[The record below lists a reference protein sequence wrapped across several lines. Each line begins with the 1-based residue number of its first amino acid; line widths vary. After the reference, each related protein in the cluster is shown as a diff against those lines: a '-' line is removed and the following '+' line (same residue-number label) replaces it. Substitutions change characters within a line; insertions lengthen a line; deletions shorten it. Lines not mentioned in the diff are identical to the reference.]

1 MKKTAYFLITI
12 VLIFSSSYSTTGA
25 AGIEFEEIN
34 EFNDYIIELEGESMV
49 QKKANLSVPGFEILQ
64 QVEMFQHAKNLEN
77 RRIHVKN
84 QIEEQTITREFEYLF
99 NGMVIKNISKS
110 EAESIE
116 NIKGVKKVWV
126 DEKVEI
132 SLTASVPLIQEGIVA
147 GKVDIYGD
155 DCDVSGKA
163 CLTGEGV
170 KIAILDTGVDY
181 THADFGGCTTEEFLN
196 KECERVIGGW
206 DFIAEN
212 DDPMDEHGH
221 GTHVASIA
229 VGNDARKGAAPEAKI
244 LVYRVLNDKGSG
256 TIGGVVAGIEKAVE
270 DGADILNMSL
280 GGSPPYG
287 DPLSVAADN
296 AVLEGAIV
304 VVSAGNSGPDSYTI
318 RSPGRARKAITV
330 GATDKNDILAD
341 FSSRGPVVWEEEE
354 IMKPDLVAPGV
365 SIQAARWGGGYTFKS
380 GTSMSAPHVA
390 GVVALLKQRSPE
402 LSPDEIKEILKASA
416 IDLGYEEK
424 EQGTGRIDVRK
435 AVKMAQEYTITIE
448 KDGGGTVTK
457 DPEKESYEF
466 EEEVLLT
473 AEPEENW
480 IFSHWSGDVDSTKN
494 PLTVLM
500 DSNKNIEAHFL
511 EEKYI
516 LTIDIEGEGIVN
528 IAPEKLAYV
537 QDELVDIEAI
547 PAQGWSF
554 SHWSGDLTS
563 SDNPETVTMDDDKTI
578 TAHFTQDEYT
588 LTINMEG
595 EGSVN
600 KLPDQETYTFN
611 NEVELTAVAVE
622 NGWSFSHWTGDLTG
636 SINPKTIKM
645 DGNKTVTVHFSENEH
660 SITVNVTGEGSVLK
674 DPDKATYAFEDE
686 VNITA
691 IPEPG
696 WEFSHWEGEEGLIDD
711 EEAATTFLTMPDSDI
726 EITANFIEGQYTLTV
741 DINDETRGV
750 VIIEPEKE
758 IYSYNE
764 EVTITAEEE
773 EEWFFSHWSGD
784 FEGTENPAT
793 IKMDGNKIIT
803 ANFDEE
809 TAVFNYREVT
819 FNKNG
824 GDTEADPAVMSVT
837 EGESVGELPIPPTR
851 TGYTFTSWNTEA
863 NGSGSEFTGE
873 TPVTEDIT
881 VYAIWTANEYTV
893 TFDARGGTTP
903 NPETKQVTFNE
914 EYGTLAS
921 TSRSGYTFS
930 GWFTATSGGTKIEEN
945 TIVSITDDHTLYAQ
959 WTADSPPPSG
969 GGGGGGGSVAPPPEE
984 EDEEEDLD
992 EGEDEEEETKEEAEP
1007 EKETEETLE
1016 AEFTDTEGHWGEA
1029 YIKTLSEKCGVQGY
1043 TDEDGNLLNL
1053 FGPNN
1058 PVTRAELVKMVVGC
1072 IEGET
1077 PEDGETPFTD
1087 VEEGK
1092 WYNPYIFFAVTEGW
1106 IEGYADGTFRP
1117 GNNINRVEALKIILL
1132 STYTEEEIAQHEYE
1146 EEEVYFEDTRPDQWY
1161 SPYLGF
1167 AVSKGFVSGYTD
1179 AEGNPTG
1186 YFGPSNNL
1194 TRAEAAK
1201 IIAEALGM

>member
-1 MKKTAYFLITI
+1 MKKAICLSILSIALVF
-12 VLIFSSSYSTTGA
+12 TGFYPA
-25 AGIEFEEIN
+25 TEAEFE
-34 EFNDYIIELEGESMV
+34 EFNDYIIELEGNPIAV
-49 QKKANLSVPGFEILQ
+49 KKANPSVPGFEILQ
-64 QVEMFQHAKNLEN
+64 QVEMFQHVKNLEN
-77 RRIHVKN
+77 RRNNVKN
-84 QIEEQTITREFEYLF
+84 QIEDTLRGNRLEITEEQTFTREFEYLF

-110 EAESIE
+110 EAELIE
-116 NIKGVKKVWV
+116 NIKGVKRVWI

-132 SLTASVPLIQEGIVA
+132 SLNTSVPLIQEGIAA

-155 DCDVSGKA
+155 DCDVSGED
-163 CLTGEGV
+163 CLTGEGIT
-170 KIAILDTGVDY
+170 IAILDTGVDY
-181 THADFGGCTTEEFLN
+181 THADFGECTTEEFLN
-196 KECERVIGGW
+196 KECEKVIGGW
-206 DFIAEN
+206 DFITGD
-212 DDPMDEHGH
+212 DDPMDEHSH

-229 VGNDARKGAAPEAKI
+229 AGDGTRLGVAPNAKI
-244 LVYRVLNDKGSG
+244 LAYRVLDSRGSG
-256 TIGGVVAGIEKAVE
+256 TYAGVIAGVEKAVE

-280 GGSPPYG
+280 GGAGNP
-287 DPLSVAADN
+287 DDMLSTAVDN
-296 AVLEGAIV
+296 AVLAGAIV
-304 VVSAGNSGPDSYTI
+304 VASAGNSGPKDNTI
-318 RSPGRARKAITV
+318 RSPGTARKAITV
-330 GATDKNDILAD
+330 GATDKNDVLAD
-341 FSSRGPVVWEEEE
+341 FSSRGPVVWGEGEEEKT

-365 SIQAARWGGGYTFKS
+365 SIQAANWGGGYTFKS

-390 GVVALLKQRSPE
+390 GVVALLKQRSLE

-424 EQGTGRIDVRK
+424 EQGAGRIDVRK
-435 AVKMAQEYTITIE
+435 AVKIAQEYTITLE
-448 KDGGGTVTK
+448 KGGEGTVTK

-480 IFSHWSGDVDSTKN
+480 IFSHWSGDVESTKN

-554 SHWSGDLTS
+554 SHWSGDITS

-588 LTINMEG
+588 LTINIEG
-595 EGSVN
+595 EGSVD

-645 DGNKTVTVHFSENEH
+645 DGDKTVTVHFSKNAH
-660 SITVNVTGEGSVLK
+660 GITVNITGEGSVLK

-711 EEAATTFLTMPDSDI
+711 EEAAATFLTMPDSDI
-726 EITANFIEGQYTLTV
+726 EITANFVEGQYTLTV
-741 DINDETRGV
+741 DINDETRGR

-758 IYSYNE
+758 TYSYNE
-764 EVTITAEEE
+764 EVTLTAEEE
-773 EEWFFSHWSGD
+773 GEWFFSHWSGD
-784 FEGTENPAT
+784 FEGTENPVT
-793 IKMDGNKIIT
+793 IKMDGNKEIT

-809 TAVFNYREVT
+809 TAVFSYYEVT
-819 FNKNG
+819 FDKNG
-824 GDTEADPAVMSVT
+824 GDTEANPSVI
-837 EGESVGELPIPPTR
+837 SVREEHSVEDLPEPPTR
-851 TGYTFTSWNTEA
+851 TGYTFTEWNTEPD
-863 NGSGSEFTGE
+863 GTGTEFTEE

-881 VYAIWTANEYTV
+881 VYAVWTE
-893 TFDARGGTTP
+893 
-903 NPETKQVTFNE
+903 
-914 EYGTLAS
+914 
-921 TSRSGYTFS
+921 
-930 GWFTATSGGTKIEEN
+930 
-945 TIVSITDDHTLYAQ
+945 VS
-959 WTADSPPPSG
+959 SPPTG
-969 GGGGGGGSVAPPPEE
+969 GGGGGGGSYVPPSDDDEEEDDESEE
-984 EDEEEDLD
+984 EDEDEDED
-992 EGEDEEEETKEEAEP
+992 EDEEQTQTEDELEAAP
-1007 EKETEETLE
+1007 EK
-1016 AEFTDTEGHWGEA
+1016 EFTDTRGHWGEE
-1029 YIKTLSEKCGVQGY
+1029 YVKTLSAKCGVQGY
-1043 TDEDGNLLNL
+1043 TDEEGNLLNL

-1072 IEGET
+1072 IEKET
-1077 PEDGETPFTD
+1077 PEEGETPFTD
-1087 VEEGK
+1087 VQSGR
-1092 WYNPYIFFAVTEGW
+1092 WYTPYIFFAISEGW
-1106 IEGYADGTFRP
+1106 VEGYADGTFRP

-1132 STYTEEEIAQHEYE
+1132 SKYTEEEIEEYE
-1146 EEEVYFEDTRPDQWY
+1146 HEEEVDFEDTSPTQWY
-1161 SPYLGF
+1161 FPYLKFG
-1167 AVSKGFVSGYTD
+1167 VTKGFVSGYTD
-1179 AEGNPTG
+1179 SEESPTG